1 MQVMPHLEFIDFYY
15 RGFVLLDITHEHL
28 QAEWWVVNR
37 VDSPRYDSA
46 CMKALRLKRGEY
58 RYIESQPV
66 KPATSSIE
74 LADFSE
80 DLSYLR
86 NWSAGDERAATDMI
100 AALHS
105 GN

>member
-1 MQVMPHLEFIDFYY
+1 
-15 RGFVLLDITHEHL
+15 
-28 QAEWWVVNR
+28 
-37 VDSPRYDSA
+37 
-46 CMKALRLKRGEY
+46 MKALRLKRGEY